1 MNVLSNEEI
10 QQALTELPEWKQV
23 DDKIERTYDLES
35 FPKAVGFVNAV
46 AVYADSKD
54 HHPDIFVHG
63 KEVTLTL
70 TTWSEKAITDLDI
83 EVAKHFD
90 FLKED

>member
-1 MNVLSNEEI
+1 MNVLSNEEL
-10 QQALTELPEWKQV
+10 QQALADIPEWKQV
-23 DDKIERTYDLES
+23 DDKIERTYELES
-35 FPKAVGFVNAV
+35 FPRAVGFVNAI

-83 EVAKHFD
+83 EVAKYFD
-90 FLKED
+90 FLNED